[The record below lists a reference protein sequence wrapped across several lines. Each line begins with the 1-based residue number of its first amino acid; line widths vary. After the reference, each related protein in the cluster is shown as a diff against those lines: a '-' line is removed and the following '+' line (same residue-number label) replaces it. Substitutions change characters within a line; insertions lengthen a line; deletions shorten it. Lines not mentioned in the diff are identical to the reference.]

1 MDIDRFEKIAKKVSI
16 PLVLHGGS
24 GTSKNSLK
32 KCIKLGIIKINIWT
46 DLMVAATE
54 GIKESLKTADN
65 FGDINLVAE
74 AAIKECLIKY
84 YKMFNCLSRI

>member
-16 PLVLHGGS
+16 PSVLHGGS